1 MEEKSPVYLV
11 MVTTNNNN
19 KYYRMIPHGDTF
31 EAEYGRVG
39 ASCHSGIRSTMRKLK
54 KDMWIRHILYRI

>member
-39 ASCHSGIRSTMRKLK
+39 SMLRNDEIIVYKEDQCTIKYLVELR
-54 KDMWIRHILYRI
+54 